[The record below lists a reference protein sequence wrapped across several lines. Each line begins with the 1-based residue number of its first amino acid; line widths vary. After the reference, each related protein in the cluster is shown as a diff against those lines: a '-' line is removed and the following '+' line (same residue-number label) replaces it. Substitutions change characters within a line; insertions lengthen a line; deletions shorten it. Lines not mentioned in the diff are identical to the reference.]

1 MSYPEPQYHREE
13 TAKEYTAVYELNNN
27 DKILVKQQEDGKLGY
42 TNVSSLK
49 GYNRNYGQFYDTTSQ
64 SGSANTAYTIQL
76 NSTAFASGVSI
87 VSGSRISVENDG
99 TYNLQFSAQLDRV
112 SGSGVKAVTIWL
124 AVTGSNVA
132 NTSTNVIMSGGAAA
146 SATVEAWN
154 YLVPL
159 NAGEYCELMW
169 STQDANLQII
179 ASGSM
184 TTPTRP
190 AIPSIIATMTQI
202 A

>member
-1 MSYPEPQYHREE
+1 MAYPEPQYHKEE
-13 TAKEYTAVYELNNN
+13 TAKEYTRVYELNNT

-42 TNVSSLK
+42 TDVSSLK

-64 SGSANTAYTIQL
+64 SGSANTAYAIKL
-76 NSTAFASGVSI
+76 NGTSFASGVSI
-87 VSGSRISVENDG
+87 VSGSRISVENTG

-112 SGSGVKAVTIWL
+112 AGSGVKPITVWL
-124 AVTGSNVA
+124 SITGSNVD
-132 NTSTNVIMSGGAAA
+132 NTSTIVIMSGGAAA
-146 SATVEAWN
+146 SATVAAWN

-169 STQDANLQII
+169 STQDTNLQIT

-184 TTPTRP
+184 SNPTRP
-190 AIPSIIATMTQI
+190 AIPSVIATMTQV

>member
-1 MSYPEPQYHREE
+1 MAYPEPQYHKEE
-13 TAKEYTAVYELNNN
+13 TAKEYTRVYELNNT

-42 TNVSSLK
+42 TDVSSLK

-64 SGSANTAYTIQL
+64 SGSANTAYAMKL
-76 NSTAFASGVSI
+76 NSTSFASGVSI
-87 VSGSRISVENDG
+87 VSGSRISVENTG

-112 SGSGVKAVTIWL
+112 AGSGVKPITVWL
-124 AVTGSNVA
+124 SITGSNVD
-132 NTSTNVIMSGGAAA
+132 NTSTIVIMSGGAAA
-146 SATVEAWN
+146 SATVAAWN

-169 STQDANLQII
+169 STQDTNLQIT

-184 TTPTRP
+184 SNPTRP
-190 AIPSIIATMTQI
+190 AIPSVIATMTQV